1 MSNQNILDANGLTEE
16 EFLKAYDRTKYDRP
30 SYTVDNLLFA
40 DCGDGLAVL
49 MIRRGSHPD
58 MGQWALPGGFV
69 NCDECAECAAA
80 RELKE
85 ETGIEVATEQL
96 ITVSTPNRDPRGWT
110 VSTCFMGLLSEP
122 EQPNAGDDAL
132 EARWFNVDYI
142 ASGDVYKLMLKSDE
156 IKIASEFKVVR
167 NDAGKIDINR
177 TEILAPD
184 GIAFDHAKII
194 LYAVESL

>member
-1 MSNQNILDANGLTEE
+1 MSQEELRDATGRTQE
-16 EFLKAYDRTKYDRP
+16 EFLQEYDRTKYDRP

-40 DCGDGLAVL
+40 DCGDGLAIL
-49 MIRRGSHPD
+49 MVRRGGHPH

-69 NCDECAECAAA
+69 SADECAEDAAA

-96 ITVSTPNRDPRGWT
+96 FTVSTPGRDPRGWT
-110 VSTCFMGLLSEP
+110 VSTCFMGLLPEP
-122 EQPNAGDDAL
+122 IEPKAGDDAA
-132 EARWFNVDYI
+132 EARWFTVDYL
-142 ASGDVYKLMLKSDE
+142 ASGDTYKLILRADAVTATAELKVARTQDG
-156 IKIASEFKVVR
+156 KVDVNRSTVLVR
-167 NDAGKIDINR
+167 
-177 TEILAPD
+177 D